1 METPDRD
8 DDPVES
14 WTYADRPCHVYAAD
28 GTGGE
33 IVWAAYARTRLP
45 TGVDLSD
52 RELQVPGTLEER
64 EDGTWVGFTDSS
76 ADRDAAGTRA
86 DLERLV
92 DRLVELETTMD
103 G

>member
-14 WTYADRPCHVYAAD
+14 WAYADRPCHVYAVD

-33 IVWAAYARTRLP
+33 TVWTGYARTKLP
-45 TGVDLSD
+45 GAVDLSD

-64 EDGTWVGFTDSS
+64 EDGSWVGFAVSS
-76 ADRDAAGTRA
+76 DDRDAAGTRT

-92 DRLVELETTMD
+92 DQLVELETTLD